1 MVNFNPNV
9 YYSDEASKAQER
21 YRNAKKETESFSQHD
36 QTTTATLILDHFDSE
51 ENKRLKDLLT
61 CTRKQDDTLS
71 IDEHTAY
78 ANALKSYQT
87 SLPTALYNII
97 KEQPTFTVDLL
108 KLPDYFTSICPNARL
123 ITIYGTPYLVSANCL
138 TINQTNELMTVD
150 ASSLQVKQT
159 HLKEDLDAVENFT
172 EASLQKDLEN
182 INALKAQ
189 MEAQIKAL
197 YEKQALKQAELQEK
211 IAKYEHDLFIMRT
224 DLTAYEYRQGLGVN
238 VTPIHTGQLA
248 PQEQPLVLYQKLIF
262 LDEDLPRFKN
272 LYDIDS
278 PSLETALK
286 TSDALLDH
294 LCPTTKGITFLKQRN
309 SQGSYELNNTVMR
322 FIQNNMPNHIGIL
335 IRNGENVWLGWLD
348 DKDIKLNDDS
358 FNSKASQETLT
369 IDLLKSRHYLN
380 NILLG
385 FLERGDYLQLDHTV
399 TNLFN
404 DPGIIFSNADNQL
417 TDTTYITLSELLDKL
432 NQYNSPNDPIYLFN
446 SIRDSRTN
454 RGYGTDTYRGR
465 GENGLSDGAIVH
477 EGYHHINGIDV
488 MNDLKEHS
496 YVQAKK
502 YPWSTNKVNLYIE
515 SDEYINL
522 KFLTSDLID
531 YYIQSKRIGNLS
543 NTGRYVDYVH
553 MLPILFKIKDIL
565 IKQEKEDRLY
575 IPAKDYDLN
584 LLTTFK
590 ITHNVRNI
598 TTFQAKRY
606 SKWLTALS
614 EKDRQNYEQLLLIN
628 NLDAYVPKKD
638 CYILYYKEYKKK
650 YRSISSVTKKD
661 MDEYDKDKDEFLT
674 YHYVETVITPYVN
687 PFDRLKTFSSLKKA
701 QDFLKNEPIY
711 LYNDNAPSW
720 EIANLNDPNTITDF
734 KTFLRR

>member
-1 MVNFNPNV
+1 M
-9 YYSDEASKAQER
+9 
-21 YRNAKKETESFSQHD
+21 
-36 QTTTATLILDHFDSE
+36 
-51 ENKRLKDLLT
+51 
-61 CTRKQDDTLS
+61 
-71 IDEHTAY
+71 
-78 ANALKSYQT
+78 
-87 SLPTALYNII
+87 
-97 KEQPTFTVDLL
+97 
-108 KLPDYFTSICPNARL
+108 
-123 ITIYGTPYLVSANCL
+123 
-138 TINQTNELMTVD
+138 
-150 ASSLQVKQT
+150 
-159 HLKEDLDAVENFT
+159 
-172 EASLQKDLEN
+172 
-182 INALKAQ
+182 
-189 MEAQIKAL
+189 
-197 YEKQALKQAELQEK
+197 
-211 IAKYEHDLFIMRT
+211 
-224 DLTAYEYRQGLGVN
+224 
-238 VTPIHTGQLA
+238 
-248 PQEQPLVLYQKLIF
+248 
-262 LDEDLPRFKN
+262 
-272 LYDIDS
+272 
-278 PSLETALK
+278 
-286 TSDALLDH
+286 
-294 LCPTTKGITFLKQRN
+294 
-309 SQGSYELNNTVMR
+309 
-322 FIQNNMPNHIGIL
+322 
-335 IRNGENVWLGWLD
+335 
-348 DKDIKLNDDS
+348 
-358 FNSKASQETLT
+358 
-369 IDLLKSRHYLN
+369 LKSRHYLN

-711 LYNDNAPSW
+711 LYNDNDPSW

>member
-1 MVNFNPNV
+1 MVNFNPNI
-9 YYSDEASKAQER
+9 YYSDKASEAKER
-21 YRNAKKETESFSQHD
+21 YQEAKKEAENFSQND
-36 QTTTATLILDHFDSE
+36 QTTTATLILDHSDSE
-51 ENKRLKDLLT
+51 KNKKLKDLLT
-61 CTRKQDDTLS
+61 STREQDDTLS
-71 IDEHTAY
+71 VNEHTTY

-87 SLPTALYNII
+87 SLPTALYDII
-97 KEQPTFTVDLL
+97 KKQDTFTVDLL
-108 KLPDYFTSICPNARL
+108 KLPDYFTTICPNARL
-123 ITIYGTPYLVSANCL
+123 ISIYGTPYLVSANCL
-138 TINQTNELMTVD
+138 TINQTNELMTID
-150 ASSLQVKQT
+150 ASALQVKQT
-159 HLKEDLDAVENFT
+159 HLKEDLDAVENFK

-248 PQEQPLVLYQKLIF
+248 PREQPLVLYQKLIF
-262 LDEDLPRFKN
+262 LDEDLPRFKD

-322 FIQNNMPNHIGIL
+322 FIQNNMPNHIGML

-385 FLERGDYLQLDHTV
+385 FLERGDYLQLNHTV

-417 TDTTYITLSELLDKL
+417 TDTTYIPLAELLNKL
-432 NQYNSPNDPIYLFN
+432 NRYNSPGDSIYLFN

-502 YPWSTNKVNLYIE
+502 YPWSTTKVNLYIE

-565 IKQEKEDRLY
+565 IKQEKEDRLH

-584 LLTTFK
+584 LLTAFK
-590 ITHNVRNI
+590 ITHNIRNI
-598 TTFQAKRY
+598 TAFQAKRY
-606 SKWLTALS
+606 SKWLTTLS
-614 EKDRQNYEQLLLIN
+614 KKDRQNYKQLLLIN
-628 NLDAYVPKKD
+628 DLDTYVPKKD
-638 CYILYYKEYKKK
+638 YYILYYKEYKKK

-661 MDEYDKDKDEFLT
+661 MDEYNKDKGEFRS
-674 YHYVETVITPYVN
+674 YHHVETVITPFIN
-687 PFDRLKTFSSLKKA
+687 PFDRLKTFSTLKKA

-711 LYNDNAPSW
+711 LYNNNTPSW
-720 EIANLNDPNTITDF
+720 EIANLSDPNTIADF
-734 KTFLRR
+734 KTFLKR